1 MSDKALPAIDFSV
14 INFND
19 PDNKYLIPIN
29 VSNRHL
35 HVTQEDLEKLF
46 GEGHK
51 LTSIKD
57 LTQPGQY
64 ACDETVN
71 IVGPKGIL
79 EKVRILGPC
88 RKQTQIELA
97 QTDARKLGIKA
108 PLRNSG
114 NVEGSPGCVLVG
126 PKGYVLL
133 KEGVILAA
141 THIHM
146 HTGDGERLD
155 IADQEFVD
163 VYTPGKKHVVFCD
176 IMVRVHPQFALDMH
190 VDTDEAN
197 AALIS
202 GGQKVL
208 IVKKTK

>member
-1 MSDKALPAIDFSV
+1 MSVNALPIIDFSAIDFDDS
-14 INFND
+14 NNQ
-19 PDNKYLIPIN
+19 YLIPIN

-35 HVTQEDLEKLF
+35 HVTEEDLEKLF
-46 GEGHK
+46 GVGHK

-57 LTQPGQY
+57 LTQPGQF
-64 ACDETVN
+64 ACDEMVN

-88 RKQTQIELA
+88 RPQTQIELA

-114 NVEGSPGCVLVG
+114 NVEGTPGCVLVG
-126 PKGYVLL
+126 PNGYVLL

-141 THIHM
+141 PHIHM
-146 HTGDGERLD
+146 HTSDGERLG
-155 IADQEFVD
+155 IADKDLVD
-163 VYTPGKKHVVFCD
+163 VYTSGKKHVVFCD

-208 IVKKTK
+208 IVKKNK